1 MDGIFYAKAAAFLGA
16 AIVMGIGSL
25 GPSVGQGLIGKS
37 ACENL
42 GKYPKS
48 SAQISRTMLLA
59 MAVVESSAIYSLV
72 ISILLIV
79 FSRTI

>member
-1 MDGIFYAKAAAFLGA
+1 
-16 AIVMGIGSL
+16 MGIGSL
-25 GPSVGQGLIGKS
+25 GPSVGQGLIGKA

-48 SAQISRTMLLA
+48 SAQISQTMLLA

-72 ISILLIV
+72 IAILLIV